1 MHWHT
6 SIAPRQP
13 WTKKIER
20 NFSSEP
26 HTLVFFTPKWW
37 RENWKDR
44 VTLIPVW
51 SLSNGPRHKPKK
63 CWFCFWHP
71 LNIKQRSTAV
81 QSEHLKS
88 TRIQFSLMSAWS
100 LDPIES
106 WMFPH
111 HGYNW
116 ESATTLWLQR
126 EVKNKAVPSWVL
138 RFHPLKAASQEDS
151 GDLGSIAVLVQVDC
165 PCWAC
170 WCTIQG
176 GGAKILQWRVDLKQN
191 KRNSLWSGFGFFS
204 SAPTTA
210 HALTRH

>member
-1 MHWHT
+1 MMKRELKGQGYIDPCMEPLQWSPSQT
-6 SIAPRQP
+6 QKVLILFL
-13 WTKKIER
+13 T
-20 NFSSEP
+20 SSE
-26 HTLVFFTPKWW
+26 HKAKIYSSSERTFKVYTH
-37 RENWKDR
+37 
-44 VTLIPVW
+44 PVLTDV
-51 SLSNGPRHKPKK
+51 S
-63 CWFCFWHP
+63 
-71 LNIKQRSTAV
+71 I
-81 QSEHLKS
+81 
-88 TRIQFSLMSAWS
+88 MSPWS

-111 HGYNW
+111 HRYNW

-126 EVKNKAVPSWVL
+126 EVKNKAVPSWVPW
-138 RFHPLKAASQEDS
+138 FHPLKAASQEDS

-170 WCTIQG
+170 WCTVQG
-176 GGAKILQWRVDLKQN
+176 GGGTKILQWRVDLKQN